1 MIKDPAE
8 DLIRQTLGQIMD
20 EGTGATLAD
29 TNAIKGIKF
38 AGTHCTIELE
48 LVPPITAIGKEIC
61 ATAATVLKTLKPDYS
76 FEVNATE
83 IQIEQTPRKMLSG
96 VKNIIA
102 ISSGKGGVGKSAI
115 AANLASAL
123 MMFGAKVGIL
133 DADIYGPSVPT
144 MFGLSGAGMEI
155 VDMPDGSSHA
165 VPIDKYG
172 MKIGS
177 MGFVME
183 RDTAAIIRGPLLA
196 GYFTMLLEQV
206 EWGGLD
212 FLVIDLPPGTG
223 DIQLTLTQKVPLDG
237 AVVVTTPQELS
248 VSDVRRAISMFEK
261 VGTKVLG
268 VVENMS
274 YFIPPDMPEKKY
286 YIFGKGGGER
296 IAEEK
301 GCQLLGQIPI
311 DISLRT
317 GSDEGYPIVMAENA
331 PLKHVL
337 LDLAKQVLYGLR
349 KANYEKLKK

>member
-29 TNAIKGIKF
+29 TNAIKSIKF

-48 LVPPITAIGKEIC
+48 LTPPITAIGKEIC
-61 ATAATVLKTLKPDYS
+61 ATAATVLKTLKPAYS

-83 IQIEQTPRKMLSG
+83 LEIEQTPRKMLPH

-115 AANLASAL
+115 AANLAAAL
-123 MMFGAKVGIL
+123 NMFGAKVGIL

-144 MFGLSGAGMEI
+144 MFGLTGQGMEI
-155 VDMPDGSSHA
+155 VDKPDGSSHA
-165 VPIDKYG
+165 VPIEKYG

-177 MGFVME
+177 MGFVMN
-183 RDTAAIIRGPLLA
+183 RDAAAIIRGPLLA

-206 EWGGLD
+206 EWGELD
-212 FLVIDLPPGTG
+212 YLIIDLPPGTG
-223 DIQLTLTQKVPLDG
+223 DIQLTMTQKVPLTG

-261 VGTKVLG
+261 VGANVLG

-274 YFIPPDMPEKKY
+274 YFVPPDMPDKKY

-296 IAEEK
+296 IAQEK

-311 DISLRT
+311 DIALRT
-317 GSDEGYPIVMAENA
+317 GSDDGYPTVMAENS
-331 PLKHVL
+331 PMKYVL
-337 LDLAKQVLYGLR
+337 LDVAKRVLYSMR
-349 KANYEKLKK
+349 KANYEKMKN